1 MNSKLFRQ
9 FKNNNKEKREH
20 KKSLSKEKNLTSSR
34 KKASNSY
41 KKSITENNNTLNTL
55 NNINNLNIRTN
66 NTNKK
71 RKINF
76 NTRKINQEIYN
87 LKKNILD
94 KKMNI
99 SKKEIKNIINKK
111 ENIKIPKKVNNLSIN
126 SAKSESEE
134 KKKYEENYNNK
145 LSYELIL
152 PNNNEYQPQNTSI
165 NQNKLTINR
174 NFSPIGNSL
183 ISMTYNK
190 NFSIKNK
197 DNDIIK
203 VNLYENKKEKKSI
216 KKEASYAIS
225 NSNTNSNTNSRNIT
239 NYFNDNKINK
249 NIFFDISNFN
259 KDIKEILNIKES
271 IALLKEQLKADN
283 HPISNLNY
291 INKIKSKIN
300 QNKGNVHKQKLLYT
314 RNEIK
319 HNHLDTNA
327 TIQKIQFNKTINN
340 KIEKIKSD
348 KKIYIHQN
356 KTKSNFNNILQVSK
370 DSKRSSFSSKK
381 FNRGNNTCKHFFTQ
395 KIKGKYNLKSNS
407 NKNISNT
414 EINKKYNGTNSHKS
428 YKVAR
433 YSNISK
439 IYKFSKKNNGE
450 DKNYSS
456 IVNREESLNIENKI
470 KKLNKNKFL
479 KAIENKASSYR
490 KKYNHEN
497 MPKLNYESMIL
508 SRSIPI
514 SNSINSSLINDLN
527 PNNKNIKKF
536 KNLRFEIYKNKNKF
550 SFNMKLKNQND
561 SKNLIKNKSNLLL
574 PILRRKTKKEGDN
587 ELIKNIDH
595 IEIISKPGEPVFGTT
610 KINQDNLFCTDLID
624 DYKFIGVCDGHGEYG
639 HHVSKFIKNTLP
651 LELNNNLQQVLSIKN
666 IINDFYEQNKININ
680 NIEFQELKEILN
692 KSHAI
697 TNNKLLLK
705 NSINEFDLRL
715 SGSTCVSILFDSKK
729 MNKLYISN
737 IGDSRALI
745 IKKNIYKYWTC
756 HQLSRDHK
764 PIEKDESSRIYKCGG
779 EIQKLKDEQ
788 GGWIGP
794 LRVWVKDGIGPGLAM
809 TRSFGDIVG
818 SSIGIIS
825 SPEISEYLIQKEDKA
840 IIIASDGLWE
850 YLSNKEVTN
859 IVKKAINR
867 KENNKIVNMLYKES
881 YKKWKSKD
889 KGIDDLTIIC
899 IVLKSI

>member
-1 MNSKLFRQ
+1 
-9 FKNNNKEKREH
+9 
-20 KKSLSKEKNLTSSR
+20 
-34 KKASNSY
+34 
-41 KKSITENNNTLNTL
+41 
-55 NNINNLNIRTN
+55 
-66 NTNKK
+66 
-71 RKINF
+71 
-76 NTRKINQEIYN
+76 
-87 LKKNILD
+87 
-94 KKMNI
+94 
-99 SKKEIKNIINKK
+99 
-111 ENIKIPKKVNNLSIN
+111 
-126 SAKSESEE
+126 
-134 KKKYEENYNNK
+134 
-145 LSYELIL
+145 
-152 PNNNEYQPQNTSI
+152 
-165 NQNKLTINR
+165 
-174 NFSPIGNSL
+174 
-183 ISMTYNK
+183 
-190 NFSIKNK
+190 
-197 DNDIIK
+197 
-203 VNLYENKKEKKSI
+203 
-216 KKEASYAIS
+216 
-225 NSNTNSNTNSRNIT
+225 
-239 NYFNDNKINK
+239 
-249 NIFFDISNFN
+249 
-259 KDIKEILNIKES
+259 
-271 IALLKEQLKADN
+271 
-283 HPISNLNY
+283 
-291 INKIKSKIN
+291 
-300 QNKGNVHKQKLLYT
+300 
-314 RNEIK
+314 
-319 HNHLDTNA
+319 
-327 TIQKIQFNKTINN
+327 
-340 KIEKIKSD
+340 
-348 KKIYIHQN
+348 
-356 KTKSNFNNILQVSK
+356 
-370 DSKRSSFSSKK
+370 
-381 FNRGNNTCKHFFTQ
+381 
-395 KIKGKYNLKSNS
+395 
-407 NKNISNT
+407 
-414 EINKKYNGTNSHKS
+414 
-428 YKVAR
+428 
-433 YSNISK
+433 
-439 IYKFSKKNNGE
+439 
-450 DKNYSS
+450 
-456 IVNREESLNIENKI
+456 
-470 KKLNKNKFL
+470 
-479 KAIENKASSYR
+479 
-490 KKYNHEN
+490 